1 MTTDEKHNQT
11 LPLLA
16 KSKPEVSL
24 IKHIEDCLN
33 IFRQLKHHFP
43 KIDDMYD
50 GFWETLF
57 ACIVFHDT
65 GKAHSEFQN
74 LLRGKKNNNWFHQRH
89 ELFSLSF
96 INSSNLSD
104 KNKDAVVVAVAG
116 HHKQL
121 TYLKD
126 FIEDNYEND
135 FDDIIE
141 NSGLDYNTECAKLIT
156 KPTIE
161 ILQKYGFEIL
171 PKLLIPDIKKIIRC
185 SQAKFTNRREPTN

>member
-1 MTTDEKHNQT
+1 MTA
-11 LPLLA
+11 LPILA

-24 IKHIEDCLN
+24 EQHIEDCLG
-33 IFRQLKHHFP
+33 IYRQLKCHFP
-43 KIDDMYD
+43 KIEELYSN
-50 GFWETLF
+50 FWETLF
-57 ACIVFHDT
+57 ACVVFHDM

-74 LLRGKKNNNWFHQRH
+74 LLRGKKNNQWYHQRH

-104 KNKDAVVVAVAG
+104 KDKNDVGFTVVG

-126 FIEDNYEND
+126 FIEDNYTND

-141 NSGLDYNTECAKLIT
+141 NSGLDYNAECAKLIA
-156 KPTIE
+156 KPSIE
-161 ILQKYGFEIL
+161 ILQKFGFDVL
-171 PKLLIPDIKKIIRC
+171 PKLIIPDIKK
-185 SQAKFTNRREPTN
+185 KYP